1 MRFSFLLLAF
11 VAYVSLGFSQTTDV
25 SAPMRMNAKLN
36 KVRIIGKNQDGYVVR
51 FSGGEELIHIY
62 DNNLKLSAA
71 RTLDF
76 KNGDGDLQHILLN
89 KNGASL
95 YYLHSE
101 RKQTILMMQP
111 VNAKFIDIGK
121 AFAIDTFNDKKELV
135 DANLHFKSS
144 LDQNYTVFYY
154 PVFDNDRVNSMKMTC
169 IDRSAAV
176 VYKTFLPI
184 GRPEKDMEY
193 ARAVVDNNGNSFLI
207 FTAEASAKD
216 TIKGDHYYVMRVDK
230 NTGKLTNFTIRCKKA
245 VFGEPQFEVD
255 NVNGNLIFCGF
266 YDENADAS
274 DPAAN
279 GFFYLQYDAATG
291 ELKHSAYNVFP
302 APFMTSLTGREK
314 YSRLFTFNI
323 KKILLRIDGGAM
335 IVAEQLIKDKK
346 EVMVSSPS
354 PTFRGYVGYG
364 NSYNSYRTVST
375 FAFNDIIA
383 FSIKEDG
390 SLDWNTIMRKK
401 QLTEDD
407 NGFNSSFAFMNEKDM
422 VHLLYLDEISTT
434 GSANEY
440 RLSSKGASERKVLFS
455 QEDKDI
461 FLIPRLAKQVAPDEL
476 VIPSVKSGDFKL
488 VRVQY

>member
-314 YSRLFTFNI
+314 
-323 KKILLRIDGGAM
+323 
-335 IVAEQLIKDKK
+335 
-346 EVMVSSPS
+346 
-354 PTFRGYVGYG
+354 
-364 NSYNSYRTVST
+364 
-375 FAFNDIIA
+375 
-383 FSIKEDG
+383 
-390 SLDWNTIMRKK
+390 
-401 QLTEDD
+401 
-407 NGFNSSFAFMNEKDM
+407 
-422 VHLLYLDEISTT
+422 
-434 GSANEY
+434 
-440 RLSSKGASERKVLFS
+440 
-455 QEDKDI
+455 
-461 FLIPRLAKQVAPDEL
+461 
-476 VIPSVKSGDFKL
+476 
-488 VRVQY
+488 